1 LTSFNKKST
10 NKNSNSN
17 ESVENTKKS
26 ELDAI
31 IKEVKIQIRRL
42 FGGYK
47 EQIERIG
54 NVLKVEGLIKEE
66 DICTEIKNALRE
78 EIKEKI
84 ISSDTIERCCPDEW
98 KRKTKPKDSI
108 DPQLR
113 ISEDKNPQEQ
123 ETVTNTN
130 TNITSEGQ
138 ILQQEFEPDHSKIV
152 EEKVKEKEKESFE
165 NDRQEQKQIIKEQ
178 EEELKRLRPLA
189 EVAKEQECEEIQ
201 QLTTE
206 NEQQKEEIQS
216 LREKLDK
223 LKEEGGEEVWT
234 AIGIL
239 ELGGN
244 QVPLKITV
252 NTKQKK
258 IEHVE
263 IDREKIKQASRQS

>member
-1 LTSFNKKST
+1 MDDN
-10 NKNSNSN
+10 NSN
-17 ESVENTKKS
+17 ESVQIIKKS

-31 IKEVKIQIRRL
+31 IKDVKIRIRKL

-54 NVLKVEGLIKEE
+54 IVLKTKRLIKEE

-98 KRKTKPKDSI
+98 KRKTRPKDSI

-123 ETVTNTN
+123 ETVTNSNTN

-152 EEKVKEKEKESFE
+152 DGKEIEKEFIER
-165 NDRQEQKQIIKEQ
+165 DRQEQKQIIKKQ
-178 EEELKRLRPLA
+178 EEELKRLRPLS
-189 EVAKEQECEEIQ
+189 EVAKEQESEEIQ
-201 QLTTE
+201 QFKTE
-206 NEQQKEEIQS
+206 NKQQKEEIRS
-216 LREKLDK
+216 LREELDK
-223 LKEEGGEEVWT
+223 LKEERGEEVWT
-234 AIGIL
+234 AIAIL
-239 ELGGN
+239 ELRGN
-244 QVPLKITV
+244 QVPLRITV
-252 NTKQKK
+252 NSRQKK

-263 IDREKIKQASRQS
+263 IDREKIKQASRQL

>member
-1 LTSFNKKST
+1 MDDN
-10 NKNSNSN
+10 NSN
-17 ESVENTKKS
+17 ESVQNRKKS

-31 IKEVKIQIRRL
+31 IKDVKIRIRKL

-54 NVLKVEGLIKEE
+54 NVLKVKGLIKEE

-98 KRKTKPKDSI
+98 KRKTRPKDSI

-123 ETVTNTN
+123 ETVTNSN
-130 TNITSEGQ
+130 TNITSGGQ

-152 EEKVKEKEKESFE
+152 DGKEKEFVER
-165 NDRQEQKQIIKEQ
+165 NRQEQKQIIKEQ
-178 EEELKRLRPLA
+178 EEELKRLRPLS
-189 EVAKEQECEEIQ
+189 EVAKEQESEEIQ

-206 NEQQKEEIQS
+206 NKKQKEEIRS
-216 LREKLDK
+216 LREELDK
-223 LKEEGGEEVWT
+223 LKEEGGEVWT
-234 AIGIL
+234 AIAIL
-239 ELGGN
+239 ELRGN
-244 QVPLKITV
+244 QVPLRITV
-252 NTKQKK
+252 NSRQKK

-263 IDREKIKQASRQS
+263 IDREKIKQASRQL

>member
-1 LTSFNKKST
+1 MN
-10 NKNSNSN
+10 NNSNSD

-31 IKEVKIQIRRL
+31 IKDVKIQIRRL

-54 NVLKVEGLIKEE
+54 NVLKVKGLIKEE
-66 DICTEIKNALRE
+66 DICIEIKNALRE

-98 KRKTKPKDSI
+98 KRKTKPKGSTE
-108 DPQLR
+108 PQLR
-113 ISEDKNPQEQ
+113 IYEDKNPQEQ
-123 ETVTNTN
+123 ETVTNAN
-130 TNITSEGQ
+130 SNITSGGQ

-152 EEKVKEKEKESFE
+152 EEKVKEKEKEFVE
-165 NDRQEQKQIIKEQ
+165 VRLEQNQIIKEQ

-189 EVAKEQECEEIQ
+189 EVAKEKESEEMQ
-201 QLTTE
+201 QLTIE
-206 NEQQKEEIQS
+206 NEHQKEEIQS

-223 LKEEGGEEVWT
+223 LKEEVGGEVWT

-239 ELGGN
+239 VINRN

-263 IDREKIKQASRQS
+263 IDTEKIK

>member
-1 LTSFNKKST
+1 MDDN
-10 NKNSNSN
+10 NSNSN
-17 ESVENTKKS
+17 KSVQNVKIS
-26 ELDAI
+26 DLDAI
-31 IKEVKIQIRRL
+31 IKDVKIQIRRL

-54 NVLKVEGLIKEE
+54 NIIKAKGLIKEE

-113 ISEDKNPQEQ
+113 IYEDKNPLEQ

-130 TNITSEGQ
+130 TNANITSGDQ

-152 EEKVKEKEKESFE
+152 DGKEKEKEFFE
-165 NDRQEQKQIIKEQ
+165 DRQEQKQIIKEQ
-178 EEELKRLRPLA
+178 EEELKRLRALA
-189 EVAKEQECEEIQ
+189 EVAKEQESEEIQ
-201 QLTTE
+201 QFKTE
-206 NEQQKEEIQS
+206 NKKQKEEIRS
-216 LREKLDK
+216 LREELHK
-223 LKEEGGEEVWT
+223 LKEDGGEEVWT

-239 ELGGN
+239 VINRN

-252 NTKQKK
+252 NSKQKR

-263 IDREKIKQASRQS
+263 IDAEKIK